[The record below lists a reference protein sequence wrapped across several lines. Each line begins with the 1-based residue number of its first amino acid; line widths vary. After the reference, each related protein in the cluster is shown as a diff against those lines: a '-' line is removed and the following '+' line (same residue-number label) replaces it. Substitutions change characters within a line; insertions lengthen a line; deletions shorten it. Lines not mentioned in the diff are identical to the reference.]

1 MKGDMEAKLRE
12 FEKIY
17 TLTTTEKRKTDLL
30 SKASLEYETNV
41 ILFLLLNYYIILYSL
56 VKLRLIICKNQIL
69 VSNEEDD
76 NN

>member
-30 SKASLEYETNV
+30 SKASLENYLKALLDAMGGNYANV
-41 ILFLLLNYYIILYSL
+41 
-56 VKLRLIICKNQIL
+56 
-69 VSNEEDD
+69 
-76 NN
+76 

>member
-30 SKASLEYETNV
+30 SKASLECLLALCVHRNYLKALLDAMGGNYANV
-41 ILFLLLNYYIILYSL
+41 
-56 VKLRLIICKNQIL
+56 
-69 VSNEEDD
+69 
-76 NN
+76 